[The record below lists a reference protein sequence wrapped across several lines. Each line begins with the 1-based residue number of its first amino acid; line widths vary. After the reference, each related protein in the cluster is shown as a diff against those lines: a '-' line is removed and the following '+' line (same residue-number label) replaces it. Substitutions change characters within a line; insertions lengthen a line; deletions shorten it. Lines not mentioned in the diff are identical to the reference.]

1 MTLTESNAFISMSSS
16 ADQDYPPSNIL
27 DPSDNVF
34 WMTTGLYPQEFII
47 TFKEPIEFRQLR
59 FVTANVKRFVMFTTS
74 NTEPRSFD
82 TILEKTIPNNENA
95 LQVNEYT
102 LDRSMEVRYL
112 KCVILAGYDS
122 FASVHSLKFDAG
134 KTHIRV
140 KNWTLMQDVFPT
152 VMIAVVYI
160 FAIIF
165 GRLWMKNQKPFEL
178 RNFMFIY
185 NILQVIFCSY
195 VTYESAYVWYEER
208 YSFLCQPV
216 DYSYRKTAIRACAA
230 CWWYY
235 ILKIADLTDT
245 IIFVLRKKDNQIT
258 FLHVYHHLTMLFFSW
273 YGGKYVAGGQSIFI
287 SILNSF
293 IHIIMYAY
301 YGLSA
306 CGSHIQKY
314 LWWKRYLTQA
324 QIIQFIAV
332 ILHSSINL
340 LTPCNFPKIFDV
352 AFLVYGMSILLLFS
366 NFYLQ
371 NYIKKGKDKKTT

>member
-1 MTLTESNAFISMSSS
+1 MDF
-16 ADQDYPPSNIL
+16 
-27 DPSDNVF
+27 F
-34 WMTTGLYPQEFII
+34 
-47 TFKEPIEFRQLR
+47 
-59 FVTANVKRFVMFTTS
+59 
-74 NTEPRSFD
+74 
-82 TILEKTIPNNENA
+82 
-95 LQVNEYT
+95 YT
-102 LDRSMEVRYL
+102 LPENGD
-112 KCVILAGYDS
+112 
-122 FASVHSLKFDAG
+122 
-134 KTHIRV
+134 IRV
-140 KNWTLMQDVFPT
+140 KNWTLMNDVFPT
-152 VMIAVVYI
+152 VMIAIVYI

-371 NYIKKGKDKKTT
+371 NYIKKGKDKKTTRIKLE